1 MDLSACQHPYEP
13 CVNGSELQLA
23 LLSPLAGSRNVFQ
36 YPVYFSCAEVCVNDQ
51 TGLAADR
58 VDEALFLLQPVTE
71 T

>member
-23 LLSPLAGSRNVFQ
+23 LLGPLAGSRNVFQ
-36 YPVYFSCAEVCVNDQ
+36 YLVYFSCAEVCVDYKA
-51 TGLAADR
+51 GLVAYR
-58 VDEALFLLQPVTE
+58 LCQSLLFLEPVTE